1 MKRLVLIVLIGGMI
15 FLWGGGKTIM
25 AQEVDLG
32 EKEEPE
38 QVIKLEEL
46 IIELEPIKVFTI
58 PRMEADLPPIDFL
71 GRFRT
76 GFLKPE
82 QSIFKLREEDLK
94 PVKVKD
100 VQKMLAKER
109 K

>member
-1 MKRLVLIVLIGGMI
+1 
-15 FLWGGGKTIM
+15 
-25 AQEVDLG
+25 
-32 EKEEPE
+32 
-38 QVIKLEEL
+38 
-46 IIELEPIKVFTI
+46 
-58 PRMEADLPPIDFL
+58 L